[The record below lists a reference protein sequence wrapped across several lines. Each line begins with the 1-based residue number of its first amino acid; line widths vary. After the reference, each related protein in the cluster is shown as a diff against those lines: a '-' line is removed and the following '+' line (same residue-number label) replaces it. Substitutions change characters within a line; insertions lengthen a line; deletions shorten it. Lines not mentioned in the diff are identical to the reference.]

1 MLPNVRL
8 ILSPFSRVGLFSDR
22 GVMVRALCHS
32 GIFAKSRN
40 CGGGLFFSESL
51 GLE

>member
-8 ILSPFSRVGLFSDR
+8 ILSPFSGVGLFGDR
-22 GVMVRALCHS
+22 GMMVRAVCHS

-40 CGGGLFFSESL
+40 CGGGFLFSEPL
-51 GLE
+51 GSE